1 MRFEAAAEEALVR
14 PTRVVDV
21 PDSGR
26 RHFPGREGAGRALT
40 APARR
45 PSRPSVLVLAGLA
58 VAAAFG
64 FVLFGLGGLDYYA
77 TPVAA
82 RGTLKVHRLLR
93 PSGTV
98 GLVFGIAGAGLM
110 LLTLPFVVRK
120 KIPALSRRGSTQRW
134 LDFHIFCGIVGPALI
149 TLHTSFKFNGIISVA
164 YWSMVLV
171 VSSGFVGRYLYVRI
185 PRSIR
190 GVELSLDEI
199 QERIDDLKR
208 RADEAAAA
216 ARGTHAMDAEIAA
229 LDAERLLLAR
239 RMKNLSRTKKLFDL
253 WHVFHKPL
261 VYVMFAIAAVHV
273 ALAVYMGYSVHF

>member
-1 MRFEAAAEEALVR
+1 M
-14 PTRVVDV
+14 
-21 PDSGR
+21 
-26 RHFPGREGAGRALT
+26 T
-40 APARR
+40 APARS
-45 PSRPSVLVLAGLA
+45 PSRLSVLVLAGLA

-64 FVLFGLGGLDYYA
+64 FVLCGLGGLDYYL
-77 TPVAA
+77 TPLAL
-82 RGTLKVHRLLR
+82 RGTQKVHRLLR
-93 PSGTV
+93 PSGTA
-98 GLVFGIAGAGLM
+98 GLVLGIAGMGLM

-208 RADEAAAA
+208 RAEEAAAA
-216 ARGTHAMDAEIAA
+216 ARGTHAMDAEISA
-229 LDAERLLLAR
+229 LDGERALLAR
-239 RMKNLSRTKKLFDL
+239 RMKNLARTKKLFDL

-261 VYVMFAIAAVHV
+261 VYVMFTIAAVHV